1 MPLVTSKQMLEDARN
16 GKYAVAA
23 FNIENMEMVQTVLET
38 AVELHAPVMIQTT
51 PGTVQYAGIEMLAA
65 MVQTAAK
72 SCPVPVA
79 LHLDHGESYELAVQA
94 LRAGYSSIM
103 IDGSK
108 LPFAGNIAIS
118 KRVVEMSHAVGI
130 PVEAELG
137 KVGGKEDGLE
147 VSDKSATYTDPAEAK
162 EFVLQTGI
170 DSFAVAIGTAHGFYK
185 GEPKLDFDRLAKI
198 REVVEVILVLHGAS
212 GVPDDMVR
220 KAITL
225 GISKVNFA
233 TELRAALTRGVREA
247 LIDQNIIDPKKFM
260 ANGKKVVKEIV
271 KQKIILCGSDNKA
284 KSQW

>member
-1 MPLVTSKQMLEDARN
+1 MPLVTSKQMMVDAQN

-38 AVELHAPVMIQTT
+38 AAELQAPVMIQTT
-51 PGTVQYAGIEMLAA
+51 PGTVKYAGVAMLAA

-72 SCPVPVA
+72 TCPVPVA

-94 LRAGYSSIM
+94 LHSGYTSIM

-108 LPFAGNIAIS
+108 LPFKENIALS
-118 KRVVEMSHAVGI
+118 KRVVDMAHAVGI

-137 KVGGKEDGLE
+137 KVGGKEDSLE
-147 VSDKSATYTDPAEAK
+147 VSDKSAAFTDPGEAK

-170 DSFAVAIGTAHGFYK
+170 DSLAVAIGTAHGFYK

-198 REVVEVILVLHGAS
+198 RDVVEILLVLHGAS

-220 KAITL
+220 KAVAL

-247 LIDQNIIDPKKFM
+247 LVDQSIIDPKKFM
-260 ANGKKVVKEIV
+260 ASGKKAVKEIV
-271 KQKIILCGSDNKA
+271 KQKIIICGCDHKA
-284 KSQW
+284 NSYR